1 MWVSLREREPSGPP
15 GLLEYVLSGT
25 RHSCRHV
32 NLAGESC
39 LLPTYPEL
47 RAAAGR
53 ANYLPTRD
61 HNAASG
67 CVDYLP
73 TLSVTVSTAM

>member
-1 MWVSLREREPSGPP
+1 MWVSLRERKPSGPP
-15 GLLEYVLSGT
+15 GLRSFQDSN
-25 RHSCRHV
+25 SCRHV

-53 ANYLPTRD
+53 ANYLPTFIALR
-61 HNAASG
+61 AASG
-67 CVDYLP
+67 RATTYLP
-73 TLSVTVSTAM
+73 EFAGRARRKP